1 MAPTL
6 NQEIGLRR
14 GSDGEV
20 SLPAVLPASL
30 EAPLDYSLPRNAAGQ
45 MRSSRLSSSR
55 SQRRLRVNWMELGTI
70 GLAVASAV
78 VSVYRL
84 LWAIH

>member
-14 GSDGEV
+14 DPDV
-20 SLPAVLPASL
+20 TLPAVQPESL
-30 EAPLDYSLPRNAAGQ
+30 DAPFSASLPRNAAGHL
-45 MRSSRLSSSR
+45 RSERLSSR
-55 SQRRLRVNWMELGTI
+55 PHLRVNWTEISTI
-70 GLAVASAV
+70 GLAVGCAV
-78 VSVYRL
+78 LSVYRL

>member
-20 SLPAVLPASL
+20 SLPAVLPATL

-45 MRSSRLSSSR
+45 ERSSLRSSSRL
-55 SQRRLRVNWMELGTI
+55 QRRLHVSWIEMGTI
-70 GLAVASAV
+70 GLAVASAA
-78 VSVYRL
+78 VSIYRL

>member
-14 GSDGEV
+14 DSDV
-20 SLPAVLPASL
+20 TLPAVQPESL
-30 EAPLDYSLPRNAAGQ
+30 DMPLSASLPRNAAGQ
-45 MRSSRLSSSR
+45 RRSASRTNASR
-55 SQRRLRVNWMELGTI
+55 AKLRVNWMELSTI
-70 GLAVASAV
+70 GLAAGCAV
-78 VSVYRL
+78 LSVYRL